1 MAAPFGSEVLS
12 WSTAVPDWEDRIMS
26 GRSLVPDLP
35 LDLERA
41 ERALRIFKNL
51 RVPDIEGCPTHGEV
65 CREWVFD
72 LVKAIFGAFDAAT
85 SLRIIREYFVLIPKK
100 NGKTSIAAAILV
112 VALILNERPN
122 AEAVLIAPT
131 QKIAQ
136 TAYSQARNIIR
147 ISETPSGTPLE
158 GLFWARDHEKE
169 IVYLS
174 QVIPSKMKILAADT
188 NVVTGSKATYI
199 LIDETHE
206 FALKAKADQVM
217 IELEGGL
224 SHPQNKGFLLQI
236 TTQSKAPPVGV
247 FKSVLDRAR
256 AVRDGLIKAPMLA
269 LLYEL
274 PPRLLKDDGWKRP
287 ETWGMVNPHLGQ
299 SFDQG
304 YLVSA
309 LAKAEQDGIGALAL
323 FASQHLN
330 VEIGQSLSGTSWSG
344 ARFWQACGDTSL
356 TLNRL
361 LDECEVATIGV
372 DWGGADDL
380 ASLTVLGRSRINQ
393 KWLCWCHAWA
403 RPSVFEQRKSIASQ
417 LEDFRNCGDLSVVD
431 TGEEQAEAAA
441 DIIERVVET
450 GLLPKEAGI
459 GLDVAGVALLVDELQ
474 RRGILPPLFTSVGQ
488 GWKLQ
493 AAISTVPLKL
503 ESQRFIHAGQP
514 IMAWAVGNAKQELKN
529 SNYLITKQAAGSAKI
544 DPLMALFN
552 AAMLMFLN
560 PVAAPRRNLADFLAN
575 PIVEMRRA

>member
-1 MAAPFGSEVLS
+1 MALD
-12 WSTAVPDWEDRIMS
+12 WSTAVPDWAERIQD
-26 GRSLVPDLP
+26 GRSLVPELP
-35 LDLERA
+35 LDQARA

-51 RVPDIEGCPTHGEV
+51 RVPDVEGWPTHGEV
-65 CREWVFD
+65 CRQWVFD
-72 LVKAIFGAFDAAT
+72 LVAAIFGAFDAET

-122 AEAVLIAPT
+122 ASAVLIAPT

-136 TAYSQARNIIR
+136 MAYKQARDIIK
-147 ISETPSGTPLE
+147 ISQTPSGTALE
-158 GLFWARDHEKE
+158 GLFWPRDHEKE

-174 QVIPSKMKILAADT
+174 EAIPSSLKILAADT

-206 FALKAKADQVM
+206 FSLKPKADQVM

-236 TTQSKAPPVGV
+236 TTQSKAPPAGV
-247 FKSVLDRAR
+247 FKAALERAR
-256 AVRDGLIKAPMLA
+256 EVRDGIRQAPMLA

-274 PPRLLKDDGWKRP
+274 PEKLLRNEGWKRP

-299 SFDQG
+299 SFSEQFLID
-304 YLVSA
+304 A
-309 LAKAEQDGIGALAL
+309 LAKAEQDGIAALAL

-344 ARFWQACGDTSL
+344 ARFWQACGDSTL
-356 TLNRL
+356 TVDRL
-361 LDECEVATIGV
+361 IAESEVATIGV

-380 ASLTVLGRSRINQ
+380 ASLAVIGRRKSDQ
-393 KWLCWCHAWA
+393 KWLVWSHSWA
-403 RPSVFEQRKSIASQ
+403 RPSVFEERKSIASQ
-417 LEDFRNCGDLSVVD
+417 LEDFRKAGNLTVVD
-431 TGEEQAEAAA
+431 TGEEQAAAA
-441 DIIERVVET
+441 TDIIEQVVDS

-459 GLDVAGVALLVDELQ
+459 GLDVAGVALLVDEMQ
-474 RRGILPPLFTSVGQ
+474 ARGIMPPLFTSVGQ

-493 AAISTVPLKL
+493 AAISTIPLKL
-503 ESQRFIHAGQP
+503 ESKRLIHAAQP

-529 SNYLITKQAAGSAKI
+529 SNYLITKQTAGAAKI

-560 PVAAPRRNLADFLAN
+560 PVPAPRRNLDDFLAN
-575 PIVEMRRA
+575 PIVEMRRAGK